1 MIRILLIAAFVLITF
16 LIIGKLL
23 ASKNRNRP
31 KILSYFIAIIIV
43 AAIIG
48 FSIWLLPRL
57 GINVSGF
64 LQRILPLINTIRG
77 FLPLLNLQP
86 IFLKQ
91 RVYSF
96 LRDVKKPPVR
106 SPHFHFV
113 LTRILK
119 QLVVKLGHMKK

>member
-1 MIRILLIAAFVLITF
+1 MLRILLIAAFVLIAF

-23 ASKNRNRP
+23 TNKNRNRP
-31 KILSYFIAIIIV
+31 KIFSYLIAIIIV

-77 FLPLLNLQP
+77 FLP
-86 IFLKQ
+86 F
-91 RVYSF
+91 
-96 LRDVKKPPVR
+96 
-106 SPHFHFV
+106 
-113 LTRILK
+113 
-119 QLVVKLGHMKK
+119 

>member
-1 MIRILLIAAFVLITF
+1 MLRILLIAAFVLISF

-23 ASKNRNRP
+23 TNRNRNRP
-31 KILSYFIAIIIV
+31 KILSYLIAIIIV

-77 FLPLLNLQP
+77 FLP
-86 IFLKQ
+86 F
-91 RVYSF
+91 
-96 LRDVKKPPVR
+96 
-106 SPHFHFV
+106 
-113 LTRILK
+113 
-119 QLVVKLGHMKK
+119 

>member
-1 MIRILLIAAFVLITF
+1 MLRILLIAVFVLITF

-23 ASKNRNRP
+23 TKRNQNRP
-31 KILSYFIAIIIV
+31 KIFSYLIAIIIV

-77 FLPLLNLQP
+77 FLP
-86 IFLKQ
+86 F
-91 RVYSF
+91 
-96 LRDVKKPPVR
+96 
-106 SPHFHFV
+106 
-113 LTRILK
+113 
-119 QLVVKLGHMKK
+119 